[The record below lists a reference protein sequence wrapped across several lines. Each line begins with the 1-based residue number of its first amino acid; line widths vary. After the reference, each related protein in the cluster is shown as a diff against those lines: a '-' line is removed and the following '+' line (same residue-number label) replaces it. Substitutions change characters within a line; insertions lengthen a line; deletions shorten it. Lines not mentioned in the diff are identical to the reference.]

1 MSAGKAWQGMSE
13 VERKPYK
20 DRALAA
26 KAEYMKIKDLPL
38 EERKVHIG
46 NEQLYARFETGP
58 LAGPR
63 DHVNVNATAAL
74 TPSAPELSLPVEGVP
89 STLFDGL
96 ATAVWEGVQALAT
109 AGSAAPRS

>member
-1 MSAGKAWQGMSE
+1 MSMSAGKAWQGMPE

-96 ATAVWEGVQALAT
+96 ARSSGQKLRPMWE
-109 AGSAAPRS
+109 APHPPR

>member
-13 VERKPYK
+13 AERKPYK

-58 LAGPR
+58 R
-63 DHVNVNATAAL
+63 DHFAVNATAAS
-74 TPSAPELSLPVEGVP
+74 TPSASELSQPVEGGP
-89 STLFDGL
+89 ST
-96 ATAVWEGVQALAT
+96 
-109 AGSAAPRS
+109 RSDVPA